1 MRVYPAAVFPVS
13 IGMAELSDF
22 ADHGGLPRLYT
33 LSEVAALTGFAL
45 RTLQRD
51 CRAGKITHVHRGRD
65 RLMTREQ
72 VEMLINRH
80 TAQAAQPELP
90 FAADDQALLREQAA
104 RRRWERKIGR
114 AS

>member
-1 MRVYPAAVFPVS
+1 
-13 IGMAELSDF
+13 MAELTISPF
-22 ADHGGLPRLYT
+22 ADDLPRLYT
-33 LSEVAALTGFAL
+33 LSEVAEITGFAL

-80 TAQAAQPELP
+80 TAQAEQHELP
-90 FAADDQALLREQAA
+90 FAAEDQSLIRDQVA
-104 RRRWERKIGR
+104 RRRWERKIQR
-114 AS
+114 VS